1 MNHLK
6 TLVNS
11 SKIVNECEKKLESNA
26 TTKKN
31 ILNIIMKQLNLI
43 KANTRMSTLKR
54 EDVIIR
60 KANDLHT
67 NLN

>member
-1 MNHLK
+1 
-6 TLVNS
+6 
-11 SKIVNECEKKLESNA
+11 VNECEKKLESNA